1 MAGRHRR
8 QDIPPDVRPTETRPD
23 GSWLPADWLARA
35 EGGAEALGEA
45 KDATFAAFWDYAEDG
60 ELSQG
65 SRERLVRAGRTLFQ
79 GALAAGAVAAAPV
92 LLDALQGTDP
102 IDWRM
107 LAVSAGQTVLAAL
120 VAYVHPKRQK

>member
-8 QDIPPDVRPTETRPD
+8 RDIPPDVLPTETRPD

-35 EGGAEALGEA
+35 EGGAEAREELRS
-45 KDATFAAFWDYAEDG
+45 AFWGAVDDWEDDRV
-60 ELSQG
+60 LSNA
-65 SRERLVRAGRTLFQ
+65 SRERLARAGRTLLQ
-79 GALAAGAVAAAPV
+79 GALAASAVAVAPV

-107 LAVSAGQTVLAAL
+107 LAVSAGQTALAAL